1 MKREVSAVTA
11 EKLGRLNSKE
21 SRLFSPLTENWEFG
35 LPSGAGNNNKY
46 IINNSVKSFF
56 T

>member
-11 EKLGRLNSKE
+11 EKSGRLNSKE

-35 LPSGAGNNNKY
+35 LPSGAGNNKY
-46 IINNSVKSFF
+46 IINISIKSFF
-56 T
+56 N